1 METKPRK
8 RYPTEFQIQALELAR
23 ELKSLSA
30 AARQLGISDSLI
42 YSWRTKHNFDIG
54 NTSRSAA
61 TAVAETEEMKHLR
74 KENEELKKVNNIL
87 RKAAAFFSQDHL
99 K

>member
-1 METKPRK
+1 MEQKTKK
-8 RYPTEFQIQALELAR
+8 RYPQEFQIQALELAR

-30 AARQLGISDSLI
+30 AAKQLGISDSLI
-42 YSWRTKHNFDIG
+42 YSWRTKHKFDIG
-54 NTSRSAA
+54 NGSRSAA
-61 TAVAETEEMKHLR
+61 TAIAETEEMKRLR

-87 RKAAAFFSQDHL
+87 RKVAAFFSQDHL

>member
-1 METKPRK
+1 METKTRK
-8 RYPTEFQIQALELAR
+8 RYPQDFQIQALELAR

-30 AARQLGISDSLI
+30 AARQLGISDGLI
-42 YSWRTKHNFDIG
+42 YSWRTKHKFDIG
-54 NTSRSAA
+54 NVTRSAS
-61 TAVAETEEMKHLR
+61 TAVAETEEMKRLR
-74 KENEELKKVNNIL
+74 KENEELKKVNTIL